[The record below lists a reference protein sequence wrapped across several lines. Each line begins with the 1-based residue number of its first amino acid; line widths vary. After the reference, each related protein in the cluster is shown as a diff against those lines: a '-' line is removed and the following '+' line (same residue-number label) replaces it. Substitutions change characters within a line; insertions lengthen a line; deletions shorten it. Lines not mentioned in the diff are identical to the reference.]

1 IPIPATT
8 VFNSDPLDDCTIY
21 YWKVAAIQ
29 DGGYGPFSDVGW
41 FFTNEAGTC
50 VPPYVPGFVGRD
62 LNCRFGGWAASEV
75 LHIFDMG
82 EIVRVVAVGP
92 YGYYYALQ
100 IPGSADT
107 CWVVSDY
114 VELWGDEGDLEV
126 REVPQPT
133 PTPLVCSADLPKDLC
148 IEAGGIWT
156 MPVTGGEYY
165 CECP

>member
-1 IPIPATT
+1 VLTDHP
-8 VFNSDPLDDCTIY
+8 VDDCTIY

-50 VPPYVPGFVGRD
+50 VLPYVPGLIGRN
-62 LNCRFGGWAASEV
+62 LNCRFGGWATSEL

-82 EIVRVVAVGP
+82 EIIRVVAVGP

-100 IPGSADT
+100 IPGSGDT

-114 VELWGDEGDLEV
+114 VELWGDEEDLEV

-133 PTPLVCSADLPKDLC
+133 PTPLVCSADLPEDLC
-148 IEAGGIWT
+148 EEAGGEWT
-156 MPVTGGEYY
+156 KSATHTGWY
-165 CECP
+165 CKCP